1 LGFGKMDLQPA
12 YNSPPSSA
20 VLPVSHFLPI
30 LGAMPLGVAPFGGA
44 GGDDDTMTDMS
55 GGGED
60 LQEQQVNLIRAS
72 DYRSTLFAQQ
82 IRGTKCEAPA
92 AAPRPRFGHTAVVYQ
107 DTMVIFAG
115 RDSRC
120 FGDLWMYSFT
130 DRRWREI
137 PQQQDDLNRPI
148 PRAGHTAA
156 VIGSQMFIFGGVGDH
171 ANSGTHSLW
180 LNDLWSFDMHTLL
193 WRRIH
198 FAPGQRIPD
207 RRKGHTAQVFGGRMY
222 VYGGGQDDHTMFS
235 DLWEFNPELEEWIE
249 RRHDG
254 YQPQARM
261 YHVSAVTPSGRL
273 LVFGGRAQTQS
284 GFLNDVFQIDL
295 RSFTCLK
302 LDPSGTPP
310 THRMCSTAIYHNNV
324 LAIFTGGS
332 FAYLED
338 SFQLDLRSM
347 RWEKLEALSLGGRTR
362 PTTVK
367 WQNTVLTFGGCVHGN
382 GYVNDFVEVELEPMT
397 LVQCVSDF
405 IQEMGIA
412 EEVQAEPIPFRLREM
427 LRPAPPVAS
436 AP

>member
-1 LGFGKMDLQPA
+1 MSIEMHSEFS
-12 YNSPPSSA
+12 SPPASA
-20 VLPVSHFLPI
+20 MLVAPPHFLPLLP
-30 LGAMPLGVAPFGGA
+30 LGASFGGA
-44 GGDDDTMTDMS
+44 EGDDDAMIDMS
-55 GGGED
+55 GAGED
-60 LQEQQVNLIRAS
+60 LQQQAQLIQPGA
-72 DYRSTLFAQQ
+72 YRSTLFAQQ

-107 DTMVIFAG
+107 NSMIIFAG

-130 DRRWREI
+130 DRRWTEI
-137 PQQQDDLNRPI
+137 AQPQDDNHRPI

-156 VIGSQMFIFGGVGDH
+156 VVGSQMFIFGGVGDH

-180 LNDLWSFDMHTLL
+180 LNDLWSFDLNSL
-193 WRRIH
+193 VWRRIH
-198 FAPGQRIPD
+198 FGPGQRMPD

-235 DLWEFNPELEEWIE
+235 DLWEFNPALEEWIE

-284 GFLNDVFQIDL
+284 GFLNDVFQVDL
-295 RSFTCLK
+295 HSFNCVK
-302 LDPSGTPP
+302 LDPAGTPP

-347 RWEKLEALSLGGRTR
+347 RWEKLEAVSLGGRTR

-382 GYVNDFVEVELEPMT
+382 GYVNDFVEVELEPMS
-397 LVQCVSDF
+397 LVQCVSDY
-405 IQEMGIA
+405 IQEMGLA
-412 EEVQAEPIPFRLREM
+412 DEVHAEPIPTRLRDM
-427 LRPAPPVAS
+427 LRPPPVAS